1 MNIPTWLIILLTLIP
16 TVCWLMFYY
25 RMDKKD
31 PEPLGLLLQT
41 FVYGMLG
48 SFLLMGLQYISIQ
61 KSGISIVEHLEAKD
75 ISTIGITFFLALL
88 EETIKGSMLFIL
100 LLRKRKMLNQLIDGI
115 IYGISLAL
123 GFAFVENIIYFIQVI
138 HLIGRFDFIITY
150 LFRTVGTMFAHTL
163 FTGIMGYFIAYGM
176 LDAHTHKL
184 IIKKEKG
191 VYFRLKDFVIEMLTF
206 HTLFHHIL
214 IDHPSEKGHFLFG
227 IFFESL
233 LLATILHTI
242 FNLLLSTN
250 LYDKN
255 LMFLTVPFLLL
266 LASLLFKKFK
276 DKQAI
281 KLRKTI

>member
-1 MNIPTWLIILLTLIP
+1 M
-16 TVCWLMFYY
+16 
-25 RMDKKD
+25 
-31 PEPLGLLLQT
+31 
-41 FVYGMLG
+41 
-48 SFLLMGLQYISIQ
+48 
-61 KSGISIVEHLEAKD
+61 
-75 ISTIGITFFLALL
+75 
-88 EETIKGSMLFIL
+88 
-100 LLRKRKMLNQLIDGI
+100 
-115 IYGISLAL
+115 
-123 GFAFVENIIYFIQVI
+123 IYFIQVI

-163 FTGIMGYFIAYGM
+163 FTGIVGYFIAYGI
-176 LDAHTHKL
+176 LDANTTKR

-191 VYFRLKDFVIEMLTF
+191 IYFALKDFIREILTM
-206 HTLFHHIL
+206 HILFHHIL
-214 IDHPSEKGHFLFG
+214 GSYPSEKGHFLFG